1 MLEEKEDN
9 KSNTPEW
16 VIEGANEILKLL
28 NYDLDKD
35 IHEQFIQRHNL
46 PRKEK
51 KTEKL
56 PMGRPR
62 KDLPRE

>member
-9 KSNTPEW
+9 ELKTPEW